1 MKLRSYTVE
10 DVFTVADILAT
21 IGGDIK
27 NIFTLTGGGNGNNTD
42 AENSE
47 RGVEIVVY
55 ALNTMYAK
63 SKDRLIDWFAS
74 LNGVGRQEFLSAPP
88 TVVIDTIAEIATGQ
102 ESKDFFSRVSAL
114 SSRIGGSGSTTKS
127 D

>member
-27 NIFTLTGGGNGNNTD
+27 NIFTLAGGGNGNNTD

-74 LNGVGRQEFLSAPP
+74 LNGKSRNEFLAAPP
-88 TVVIDTIAEIATGQ
+88 EVVIDTIAEIATGQ

>member
-1 MKLRSYTVE
+1 MKLRPYTVE

-74 LNGVGRQEFLSAPP
+74 LNGKSRNEFLAAPP
-88 TVVIDTIAEIATGQ
+88 EVVIDTIAEIATGQ

>member
-1 MKLRSYTVE
+1 MKLRPYTVE

-27 NIFTLTGGGNGNNTD
+27 NIFTLTGGGNNTD

-74 LNGVGRQEFLSAPP
+74 LNGVSRQEFLSSPP

-114 SSRIGGSGSTTKS
+114 SSRIGSSGSTMKS